1 MEQIKEALDEAI
13 HKAGG
18 LSPFVQAIHAPSTH
32 AVKSWKRLSS
42 IPADYCPAIE
52 RATGVACERLR
63 HSVDWAYLRSTSAK
77 PTTEAALI
85 CRVAGVNPMASEGE
99 RK

>member
-63 HSVDWAYLRSTSAK
+63 PSVDWAYLRGTSPK
-77 PTTEAALI
+77 EASH
-85 CRVAGVNPMASEGE
+85 G
-99 RK
+99 